1 MSGKGE
7 TLPFGRSGWS
17 LMAGGLG
24 GIGTHIARYLL
35 SNYQAR
41 ILIVGRTPLHSQPES
56 SSTNG
61 KVDEKRK
68 MYEELGRL
76 GCVDY
81 RHVDVSDSTGLAAA
95 VADAKHRWNAELA
108 GIIHLAG
115 VYQERALVDET
126 KESLDAVLR
135 PKLQGSL
142 ALHRLIAHL
151 PQALFLSFGSVNGFF
166 GGFSVG
172 AYSAA
177 NAFLDSLTDFQ
188 RELGLNSYCL
198 NWSLWEETGMSR
210 GLATKEAARARG
222 YYSIAHAQG
231 FHSMLSVLSLDFIHP
246 FIGLDANKEAIRQH
260 REDGPPELRRLA
272 AYCGSQDS
280 AVDGTG
286 LVQSI
291 PMGSKF

>member
-41 ILIVGRTPLHSQPES
+41 ILTVGGALGNSQPES
-56 SSTNG
+56 ASTNG

-68 MYEELGRL
+68 VYEELGRL

-115 VYQERALVDET
+115 VYQEGALVDET

-142 ALHRLIAHL
+142 ALHSLIAHS
-151 PQALFLSFGSVNGFF
+151 PQALFLSFGSVNRFL

-172 AYSAA
+172 AYSVA
-177 NAFLDSLTDFQ
+177 NAFLDSFAYFS
-188 RELGLNSYCL
+188 RELGLHSYCL

-222 YYSIAHAQG
+222 YYSIAPEQG
-231 FHSMLSVLSLDFIHP
+231 VHSMLAGLGPDLISPLLVL
-246 FIGLDANKEAIRQH
+246 EA
-260 REDGPPELRRLA
+260 G
-272 AYCGSQDS
+272 
-280 AVDGTG
+280 
-286 LVQSI
+286 
-291 PMGSKF
+291 